1 MNNQT
6 VDAVFEANSV
16 NLKLRGFNVYPV
28 DIPASGAPTYR
39 RRDFYKIIL
48 STAHMVIHYA
58 NCSVEVNG
66 PFLFFGNPHIPYS
79 VELLSPRQIGYSCL
93 FSEQFLKAVERSESI
108 QTSPLF
114 RIGGTPI
121 LPLTADQVVVFDEL
135 FNKML
140 SEQDGQY
147 PFKDE
152 LIRNY
157 IQLVVH
163 EALKIQPSDT
173 LIQHKSAASRMAAL
187 FLDLLER
194 QFPIDSPEQPLTLRT
209 AQDYADRLSVHVNHL
224 NRSVKEITGKPTTNH
239 IAERIASE
247 AKALLQ
253 HTDWSIA
260 QIAYGLGFDY
270 TTHFNNYFKRV
281 TGSIPKSFRG

>member
-6 VDAVFEANSV
+6 VDAVYEANSV

-58 NCSVEVNG
+58 NRSVEVNG

-121 LPLTADQVVVFDEL
+121 LPLTASQVVVFDEL

-173 LIQHKSAASRMAAL
+173 LIQHKSAASRMTVL

-260 QIAYGLGFDY
+260 QIAYGLGFAY